1 MSNQKKNSFA
11 KLCLNKFRYLILWIE
26 QIYFFLFNSSYL
38 KRFSHWIGC
47 SFEMMRKRICIIS
60 NFTLKSGST
69 VCFLNEPIINNEL
82 GSMLIILAY
91 VDFLLKKEKMKY
103 HRHGKPVRKKTFCK
117 PPKNNSLKLIFLP
130 TKDYNRK

>member
-1 MSNQKKNSFA
+1 MSNQKKNSL
-11 KLCLNKFRYLILWIE
+11 LCLNRFRYSILWIE
-26 QIYFFLFNSSYL
+26 QIYLCFPSNSSYL
-38 KRFSHWIGC
+38 KRFSHWIGW
-47 SFEMMRKRICIIS
+47 SFEMMRKKISIIS

-91 VDFLLKKEKMKY
+91 VDFLLKTEKIKY
-103 HRHGKPVRKKTFCK
+103 HRHGTGMRKKTICK
-117 PPKNNSLKLIFLP
+117 PSKNNWLKLIFLP